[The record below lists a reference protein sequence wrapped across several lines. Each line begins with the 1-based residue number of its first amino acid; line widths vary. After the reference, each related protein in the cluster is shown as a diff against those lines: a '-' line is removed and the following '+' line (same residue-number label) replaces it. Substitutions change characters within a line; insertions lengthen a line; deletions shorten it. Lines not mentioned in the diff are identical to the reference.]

1 MLVVTWMRWLL
12 AVAVMSL
19 AAGCGG
25 DDDAPP
31 AAPQGPQSLL
41 PTLLADARFT
51 RLGALL
57 NLSGRANELAQR
69 QGMTLFAPTNE
80 AIDAALAELGLSQ
93 DELLADPE
101 FLREL
106 LGYHLPELE
115 GAELRGAD
123 LKPGRA
129 VVTGPGLGFFK
140 VDQVDGRLAI
150 IDSSNRRAH
159 IIQADIAASNGVIHA
174 LDKVLLPGRLSIA
187 ETLAARPEF
196 SILREAASRIGMNLD
211 VFATDT
217 VIAPTDEAF
226 NAFFAQAGVTLEQFV
241 NLPMAFHVL
250 RYHIPTNP
258 NTRDGPLLL
267 DVLSQGA
274 PIGTFQ
280 GGTFLVSTDRVIT
293 DAQGRSIA
301 LAQADLLARNGAI
314 HVLTTGLMLPVNAT
328 VPVLPSP

>member
-1 MLVVTWMRWLL
+1 MTWMRWLL

-25 DDDAPP
+25 DEDPP
-31 AAPQGPQSLL
+31 AAAQGPQSLL

-51 RLGALL
+51 RLGTLL
-57 NLSGRANELAQR
+57 NLSGRASELAAL
-69 QGMTLFAPTNE
+69 QGATLFAPTNE
-80 AIDAALAELGLSQ
+80 AIDALLAELGLSQ
-93 DELLADPE
+93 EQVLADPG

-106 LGYHLPELE
+106 LDYHLPELE
-115 GAELRGAD
+115 GRELCSAD
-123 LKPGRA
+123 MKPGRA
-129 VVTGPGLGFFK
+129 VVSGLARGFFK

-187 ETLAARPEF
+187 DTLAARPEF
-196 SILREAASRIGMNLD
+196 SILREAASRIGMDLGLS
-211 VFATDT
+211 FSAT

-226 NAFFAQAGVTLEQFV
+226 NAFFAQAGITLEQFV

-274 PIGTFQ
+274 PIATSQ

-293 DAQGRSIA
+293 DAQGRSIP
-301 LAQADLLARNGAI
+301 LAQTDLLARNGAI
-314 HVLTTGLMLPVNAT
+314 HVLATGLMLPVNAT